1 MKITTFN
8 PQIVTRDAEPL
19 VELFE
24 ALGFERRHR
33 QEDIGDLEV
42 TGIRMK
48 DANGFY
54 VDISQTDVIPDR
66 DLAAIRMNVDD
77 FDEAY
82 QLLISRGFKN
92 IYGSQ
97 NVTTKTSRSAMMLSP
112 SGVAINL
119 IQHIKR

>member
-54 VDISQTDVIPDR
+54 VDISQTDVIPDK
-66 DLAAIRMNVDD
+66 DLAVIRMNVDD

-82 QLLISRGFKN
+82 QLLISRGFKSV
-92 IYGSQ
+92 YGRQ

-112 SGVAINL
+112 SGAAINL
-119 IQHIKR
+119 IQHIK

>member
-33 QEDIGDLEV
+33 QEDIGDLEI

-54 VDISQTDVIPDR
+54 VDISQTDVIPDK

-82 QLLISRGFKN
+82 QLLASRGFKS
-92 IYGSQ
+92 IYGRQ
-97 NVTTKTSRSAMMLSP
+97 NVSTETSRSAMMLSP

>member
-82 QLLISRGFKN
+82 QLLISRGFKSV
-92 IYGSQ
+92 YGRQ

-112 SGVAINL
+112 SGAAINL
-119 IQHIKR
+119 IQHIK

>member
-82 QLLISRGFKN
+82 QLLISRGFKSV
-92 IYGSQ
+92 YGRQ

-119 IQHIKR
+119 IQHTK

>member
-8 PQIVTRDAEPL
+8 PQIVTRNTEPL

-82 QLLISRGFKN
+82 QLLTSRGFKS
-92 IYGSQ
+92 IYGRQ
-97 NVTTKTSRSAMMLSP
+97 NVTTKTARSAMMVSP
-112 SGVAINL
+112 S
-119 IQHIKR
+119 

>member
-24 ALGFERRHR
+24 DLGFERRHR

-48 DANGFY
+48 DANGFH
-54 VDISQTDVIPDR
+54 VDVTHFLFAFYYRWFHGCRIVLIP
-66 DLAAIRMNVDD
+66 LMI
-77 FDEAY
+77 
-82 QLLISRGFKN
+82 
-92 IYGSQ
+92 
-97 NVTTKTSRSAMMLSP
+97 
-112 SGVAINL
+112 
-119 IQHIKR
+119 